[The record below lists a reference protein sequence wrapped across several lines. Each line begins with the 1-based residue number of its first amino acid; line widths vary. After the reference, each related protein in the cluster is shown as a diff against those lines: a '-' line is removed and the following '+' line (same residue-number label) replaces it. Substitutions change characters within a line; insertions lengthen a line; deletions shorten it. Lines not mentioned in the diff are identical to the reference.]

1 MKMMREVCQGVEA
14 IFQLLFN
21 EFRQSTRAS
30 EQSCR
35 DVAARLAQEVS
46 RICTESSRIQTSGD
60 VESWA
65 HTLATHRLKQC
76 LQYYKLGSHRGRVEL
91 QSTLSAIVYRYIT
104 PPQTPASYQARLT
117 LIEDFFQGFYVEAL
131 NAFRRENSIDASY
144 RPRGLLELAE
154 YMAFTERYGKRR
166 IPLPGRRSQQLIILR
181 AQTFSQQQPPETSV
195 DMDTAAEGGAQESES
210 NWNDAAI
217 QQVRE
222 MMVASEPEPLEANL
236 RDTVIEELFAYL
248 EERQQN
254 DCADYFTLRLQDL
267 PASEIEAILGLT
279 PRQRD
284 YLQQRFK
291 YHLIRFA
298 LSHRWELV
306 HQWLEADL
314 ERNLGM
320 TPQEWQLFEIKI
332 NEAQA
337 ELLKLKRQRRS
348 NSEIAQALTCTVTQ
362 VEKRWFKLLEL
373 AWDIRNS
380 SVSGSGASQDE

>member
-1 MKMMREVCQGVEA
+1 METMEFYLPQGK
-14 IFQLLFN
+14 IFKLVYD

-30 EQSCR
+30 EQTCH
-35 DVAARLAQEVS
+35 DVAARLAQEVT
-46 RICTESSRIQTSGD
+46 RICTESNRIQTSGD
-60 VESWA
+60 IETWA

-76 LQYYKLGSHRGRVEL
+76 LQYYKLGSQRGRVEL
-91 QSTLSAIVYRYIT
+91 QSTLSAIIYRYIT

-117 LIEDFFQGFYVEAL
+117 LIEDFLQGFYVESL
-131 NAFRRENSIDASY
+131 NAFRRENSIDTSY
-144 RPRGLLELAE
+144 RPRSLLELAE

-195 DMDTAAEGGAQESES
+195 DMDTAAEGAAQESDS

-222 MMVASEPEPLEANL
+222 MMVVASEAEPLEANL
-236 RDTVIEELFAYL
+236 RDTVIEELLTYL
-248 EERQQN
+248 QERQQN

-267 PASEIEAILGLT
+267 PASEIEEILNLT

-314 ERNLGM
+314 DRNLGL
-320 TPQEWQLFEIKI
+320 TPLEWQQFQIKM
-332 NEAQA
+332 NSQQKDLL
-337 ELLKLKRQRRS
+337 ELKQKGRS
-348 NSEIAQALTCTVTQ
+348 NSEISQALGCTVNQ

>member
-1 MKMMREVCQGVEA
+1 MREVCQGVEA
-14 IFQLLFN
+14 IFQLLYN
-21 EFRQSTRAS
+21 EFRQSVRAS
-30 EQSCR
+30 EQNCR
-35 DVAARLAQEVS
+35 EVAARLADEVS
-46 RICTESSRIQTSGD
+46 RICNESNRIQTSGD
-60 VESWA
+60 VETWA
-65 HTLATHRLKQC
+65 HTLATHRLKQV
-76 LQYYKLGSHRGRVEL
+76 LNYYKQGSQRGRVEL

-104 PPQTPASYQARLT
+104 LPQSAASYQARLS
-117 LIEDFFQGFYVEAL
+117 LIEDFLQGFYVEAL
-131 NAFRRENSIDASY
+131 NAFRRENSLDTSY
-144 RPRGLLELAE
+144 RPRTLLELAE

-195 DMDTAAEGGAQESES
+195 DMDTAAEGAAQESDT

-236 RDTVIEELFAYL
+236 RNTVIEELLQYL

-254 DCADYFTLRLQDL
+254 DCAEYFVLRLQDL
-267 PASEIEAILGLT
+267 PTSEIEDILKLT

-314 ERNLGM
+314 DRNLGL
-320 TPQEWQLFEIKI
+320 TPLEWQRFQSKI
-332 NEAQA
+332 NATQK
-337 ELLKLKRQRRS
+337 ELLELKQKGRS
-348 NSEIAQALTCTVTQ
+348 VNEISQALGCTVTQ
-362 VEKRWFKLLEL
+362 VEKRWFKLLEV

>member
-1 MKMMREVCQGVEA
+1 MKIMREVCQGVEA
-14 IFQLLFN
+14 IFQLLYD
-21 EFRQSTRAS
+21 EFRQSIRAG
-30 EQSCR
+30 EQNCR
-35 DVAARLAQEVS
+35 DVAARLADEVS
-46 RICTESSRIQTSGD
+46 RICNESSRIQTSGD

-65 HTLATHRLKQC
+65 HTLATHRLKQV
-76 LQYYKLGSHRGRVEL
+76 LNYYKMGSQRGRVEL

-104 PPQTPASYQARLT
+104 PPQAAASYQARLT
-117 LIEDFFQGFYVEAL
+117 LIEDFLQGFYVESL
-131 NAFRRENSIDASY
+131 NAFRRENVIEMAY
-144 RPRGLLELAE
+144 RPRTLLELAE
-154 YMAFTERYGKRR
+154 YMAFTERYAKRR

-195 DMDTAAEGGAQESES
+195 DMDTAAEGAAQETDT

-236 RDTVIEELFAYL
+236 RDTVIEELLSYL
-248 EERQQN
+248 EDRQQQ
-254 DCADYFTLRLQDL
+254 DCAEYFVLRLQDL
-267 PASEIEAILGLT
+267 PTSEIEQILGLT

-314 ERNLGM
+314 ERNLGL
-320 TPQEWQLFEIKI
+320 TPMEWQRFQAKI
-332 NEAQA
+332 SPQQR
-337 ELLKLKRQRRS
+337 ELLELKQQGRIT
-348 NSEIAQALTCTVTQ
+348 SEIAQALGCTVTQ
-362 VEKRWFKLLEL
+362 VEKRWFKLLEI